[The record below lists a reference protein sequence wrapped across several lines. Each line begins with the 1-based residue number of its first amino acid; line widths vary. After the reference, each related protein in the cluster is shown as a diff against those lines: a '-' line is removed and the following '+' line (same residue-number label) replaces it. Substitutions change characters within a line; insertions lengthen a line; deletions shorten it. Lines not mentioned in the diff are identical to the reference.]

1 MHASELAVS
10 VQPVLVWTANVPAG
24 LIPGFCSTFVRA
36 RPFFHPLAPTRTSYS
51 TLYMFS
57 PPAPSF
63 RWRMPRKSHW
73 LQVWLGGG
81 AKRDTA
87 AELAGIRDA
96 VWLCYSLVTGLVD
109 AVLVSSRQS

>member
-1 MHASELAVS
+1 
-10 VQPVLVWTANVPAG
+10 
-24 LIPGFCSTFVRA
+24 
-36 RPFFHPLAPTRTSYS
+36 
-51 TLYMFS
+51 
-57 PPAPSF
+57 
-63 RWRMPRKSHW
+63 MPRKSHW